1 MERIPDSIDI
11 TGLPPHV
18 ASWCVAKVPGFVPAI
33 LKRWLRAHPDLPA
46 RFQLVM
52 CPVAEINAYGG
63 IPARV
68 HELTD
73 PRLTCQHFTG
83 CSRPYYALLFAGS
96 DADARRAEI
105 QTLLPWS
112 EAYAANLDEDRV
124 HLELLD
130 ATEDIPGLERRDPA
144 RRFADLLE
152 SGELLKVM

>member
-1 MERIPDSIDI
+1 MERVPDTLDI
-11 TGLPPHV
+11 NGLPPHV

-33 LKRWLRAHPDLPA
+33 LQRWLRAHPDLPE

-73 PRLTCQHFTG
+73 PRLTCRHFTG
-83 CSRPYYALLFAGS
+83 CSRPYYALLFTGA

-105 QTLLPWS
+105 QRLLPWS
-112 EAYAANLDEDRV
+112 EAYAVSVGADRV
-124 HLELLD
+124 CLDLLD
-130 ATEDIPGLERRDPA
+130 ATEEIAELERRDPA
-144 RRFADLLE
+144 SRLTSLLE
-152 SGELLKVM
+152 SMDLLKIM